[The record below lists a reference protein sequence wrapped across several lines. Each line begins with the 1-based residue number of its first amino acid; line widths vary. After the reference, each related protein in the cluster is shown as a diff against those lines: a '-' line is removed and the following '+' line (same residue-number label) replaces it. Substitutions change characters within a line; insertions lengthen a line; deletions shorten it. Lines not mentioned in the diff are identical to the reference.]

1 MAKFT
6 VSDENFDESKSQF
19 DLNRLRTDLAFQKQ
33 GEIPEAPWRYF
44 KGILCGYE
52 PRQIEEKCHLAKK
65 TVAVA
70 LNRDIK
76 DYLLRILQRPDDTR
90 ISSWVIVRKWVLD
103 AGYGVGKNHC
113 INWQQVC
120 RTMLDRQIQFPTLND
135 LMAKDGVRI
144 DPAIFVPVGLIERKQ
159 RQYQRFDVDSAEQ
172 GSQLLQPVEEEIVH
186 RFDTS
191 KAFFD
196 RVICNPD
203 VPSGSR
209 LVITGEPGSGKTTLL
224 QKIGDRLLQA
234 GLFPIWVSLGKEG
247 SSPTQT
253 LVRRV
258 LRKNAQPQDLSSSNW
273 DESINALLQTGKVWL
288 LLDGADELTVS
299 RYPLRV
305 IAEQLR
311 EEWANQVTV
320 VLTCRLNCWDTDA
333 LPKFAV
339 FRTLEL
345 DYHTPVEEFANQ
357 VEAYIYKFFKKA
369 EADPQLADSLI
380 QQLYSIG
387 KERIR
392 DSVRNPLRLSLLCY
406 AWESGIGKL
415 PDTKAELYERFVDYY
430 YELQERKHPELE
442 GIDRTE
448 RDALNTAFGE
458 VAKAAL
464 DSDDSRFRLR
474 KSLIESIPA
483 MGQSDAKNSLFD
495 KALHLDWLNYIGTTE
510 EKPHEAAYAF
520 LHPTF
525 QEYFAALAINDW
537 DFFLPHEHENKP
549 VEGRNYLIFEP
560 QWKEIILL
568 WLGRK
573 DLMRSTKETFIE
585 RLTELEDGC
594 NNFYSY
600 QAFFLAANILSEWES
615 IHARQIIEYL
625 LRTAFGKFD
634 VIGEVKGVFTVEAKK
649 PLRNSNLTRI
659 REAIFDKFENTQ
671 DRNIHLRFANALL
684 EINPDDQNTLMNILK
699 PSLDSEDNFTKG
711 CANLILGKMSYPIYK
726 KIEQPSERKIKFF
739 HQGELVEFEEESLI
753 KGIEENVRKWLQDS
767 ELIVDG
773 QFEKQELLT
782 QDLGY
787 ILSHYSQDS
796 ISRYLIIQVI
806 KHIFYG
812 SLDAIRSLIKLL
824 YCENLELFE
833 AATFSLISISN
844 ASFFP
849 LLVKELKLC
858 IVNHEN
864 DKLVSYVR
872 KQYALEILWH
882 CAQNMSYSDFHQAW
896 NNPSSADAELLA
908 G

>member
-1 MAKFT
+1 MAEVRDRGSVLATEEGTQILKSAQAAKRNHENKKWTYQT
-6 VSDENFDESKSQF
+6 VAEKSGLDNKTVERFFRRERPIEESSARAICQALEVEFSRVVGTRPSVKILKGKEKRWQDICRGMLPSELDANPLISGDGVTLGIEDIVPLDLVERKERPKLVRDPSPENSQQALEDQEISVPYSQF
-19 DLNRLRTDLAFQKQ
+19 FDQVLAECRSPNQQ
-33 GEIPEAPWRYF
+33 G
-44 KGILCGYE
+44 KGI
-52 PRQIEEKCHLAKK
+52 
-65 TVAVA
+65 
-70 LNRDIK
+70 
-76 DYLLRILQRPDDTR
+76 
-90 ISSWVIVRKWVLD
+90 
-103 AGYGVGKNHC
+103 
-113 INWQQVC
+113 
-120 RTMLDRQIQFPTLND
+120 
-135 LMAKDGVRI
+135 
-144 DPAIFVPVGLIERKQ
+144 AII
-159 RQYQRFDVDSAEQ
+159 
-172 GSQLLQPVEEEIVH
+172 
-186 RFDTS
+186 
-191 KAFFD
+191 
-196 RVICNPD
+196 
-203 VPSGSR
+203 
-209 LVITGEPGSGKTTLL
+209 GEPGAGKTTLL
-224 QKIGDRLLQA
+224 CATADWIIKQDELPIFVSLQNLEA
-234 GLFPIWVSLGKEG
+234 GLEAYLLGTWLK
-247 SSPTQT
+247 TAI
-253 LVRRV
+253 
-258 LRKNAQPQDLSSSNW
+258 RKREAPEQLQDDLIEQCNA
-273 DESINALLQTGKVWL
+273 GRVWL
-288 LLDGADELTVS
+288 LLDSLDEIAQSNQSLS
-299 RYPLRV
+299 IFAKELRGWV
-305 IAEQLR
+305 GDIR
-311 EEWANQVTV
+311 I
-320 VLTCRLNCWDTDA
+320 VLTCRVNVWEANKNELRS
-333 LPKFAV
+333 KFEV
-339 FRTLEL
+339 YRSRGFRDEDQLI
-345 DYHTPVEEFANQ
+345 FIQ
-357 VEAYIYKFFKKA
+357 SFFKKA
-369 EADPQLADSLI
+369 KQVETGSKLI
-380 QQLYSIG
+380 EKL
-387 KERIR
+387 KNAPPRLKDLVKR
-392 DSVRNPLRLSLLCY
+392 PLWITLLCRI
-406 AWESGIGKL
+406 WKRRQGEL
-415 PDTKAELYERFVDYY
+415 PATKAELYQSFTKTFYDWKDIPYVPEEKRPILEQALGELAKKAIDQKDFRFCLNETFIRQ
-430 YELQERKHPELE
+430 ELDK
-442 GIDRTE
+442 
-448 RDALNTAFGE
+448 F
-458 VAKAAL
+458 
-464 DSDDSRFRLR
+464 DS
-474 KSLIESIPA
+474 
-483 MGQSDAKNSLFD
+483 SLFRVACELGWINKLGGAVD
-495 KALHLDWLNYIGTTE
+495 NVDE
-510 EKPHEAAYAF
+510 SVYAF

-525 QEYFAALAINDW
+525 QEYFAALAIDDW
-537 DFFLPHEHENKP
+537 DFFLPREHENKP

-560 QWKEIILL
+560 QWKEVILF
-568 WLGRK
+568 WLGRQ
-573 DLMRSTKETFIE
+573 DLMCSTKETFVE
-585 RLTELEDGC
+585 RLIELEDGC

-671 DRNIHLRFANALL
+671 DRNIHLRLANALL

-896 NNPSSADAELLA
+896 NNPSSADAELPA